1 MIDLNYFYRTLDKTK
16 QEYSETEGNDYP
28 LFFACKNNDRDVR
41 VGRKTYGDQII
52 SASEVRKK
60 YAENQLKSVCGML
73 PESTWR
79 YLERKKN
86 ENGK

>member
-1 MIDLNYFYRTLDKTK
+1 MRARIRGAGSLRRFRFH
-16 QEYSETEGNDYP
+16 EIP
-28 LFFACKNNDRDVR
+28 
-41 VGRKTYGDQII
+41 RKTYGDQII